1 MRWRDGAAC
10 RLYMQPRL
18 RFDIHDDDRVRGQHE
33 YMCCLRSRLQLRW
46 QWRPGGGVFVLSW
59 VRVDCDDVQ
68 RLRVDVIHVPPNRLW
83 RGQRVC
89 GRLDAAGRVHVQRW
103 LCIYI
108 DGDNRVYRQHWQL
121 PCLWLRLQLRRG
133 WRPTRFVFVLC
144 GVRVDRVD
152 VKRVRHD
159 VFHVLGGRLQRGE
172 CMRRRGGAAGRLL
185 M

>member
-1 MRWRDGAAC
+1 VRWRDGAAC

-89 GRLDAAGRVHVQRW
+89 GRLDTAGRVHVQRW
-103 LCIYI
+103 L
-108 DGDNRVYRQHWQL
+108 RVDIHDDDRVRGQHEYMC
-121 PCLWLRLQLRRG
+121 CLRSRLQLRWQ
-133 WRPTRFVFVLC
+133 WRPGSGVFMLSW
-144 GVRVDRVD
+144 VRIDLDD
-152 VKRVRHD
+152 VKRVCWQHHHMLD
-159 VFHVLGGRLQRGE
+159 GRL
-172 CMRRRGGAAGRLL
+172 
-185 M
+185 